1 MFITC
6 SAQWCLLRSNQ
17 GLQKTRLKLPT
28 YDIYLLDREE
38 NGKHNDLRNFILLT
52 AAHIIK
58 HPAKIN
64 GLLLP
69 YFERHLSLHT
79 PTHG

>member
-38 NGKHNDLRNFILLT
+38 NGKHNDL
-52 AAHIIK
+52 
-58 HPAKIN
+58 
-64 GLLLP
+64 
-69 YFERHLSLHT
+69 
-79 PTHG
+79 